1 MCFRPNSWL
10 KPRECGR
17 YVSNKNE
24 RTTIIM
30 SKELKDK
37 LIELANSENR
47 SLSNYI
53 VNVLENHINLVM
65 VKEIHKR
72 EDVLNKK

>member
-1 MCFRPNSWL
+1 MSI
-10 KPRECGR
+10 
-17 YVSNKNE
+17 SNKNE